1 MMVGYLDYLVY
12 IQKWVIEIDEKFDKL
27 DELDDDTYEIKSI
40 KKDIKGLRSSI
51 NSMILEMLYQEGK
64 GHV

>member
-1 MMVGYLDYLVY
+1 MMGYLDYLVY